1 MKRLSKLAL
10 NDGAAEIAEFAV
22 VVPLLMTLIFGIY
35 SFGRAYNIYS
45 TVTRAAQDGARVAVT
60 PACSYC
66 TTYTCGAGTS
76 QFPCDANVVDAVSGA
91 LAASHLDPNRTSQLV
106 PTTSALACPPPAP
119 VKTCGSASGANG
131 TMIYI
136 CRNVLINPNTSPQS
150 CGTIVSFQYSYQ
162 FLPIL
167 FAPGISINIPAQA
180 QMRMEY

>member
-1 MKRLSKLAL
+1 MRKVLKFVCDSS
-10 NDGAAEIAEFAV
+10 AAEVAELAV
-22 VVPLLMTLIFGIY
+22 VLPLLMTVIFGIY

-66 TTYTCGAGTS
+66 ITYTCGAATS

-91 LAASHLDPNRTSQLV
+91 LAASHLDPTRTSQLL
-106 PTTSALACPPPAP
+106 PTISALACPPPAP
-119 VKTCGSASGANG
+119 AQTCGQASGANG
-131 TMIYI
+131 TTIYI